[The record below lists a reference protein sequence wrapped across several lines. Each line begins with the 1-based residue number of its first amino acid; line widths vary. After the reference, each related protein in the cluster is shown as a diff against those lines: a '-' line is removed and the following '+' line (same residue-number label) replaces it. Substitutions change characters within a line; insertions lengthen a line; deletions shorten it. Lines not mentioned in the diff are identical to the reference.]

1 MSKRNSFQAEGIVY
15 SKMLKQKN
23 VCFIW
28 GFQPWS
34 MAEEEK
40 EMAVARNKID
50 VRLDS
55 E

>member
-1 MSKRNSFQAEGIVY
+1 MY

-23 VCFIW
+23 VCFIS
-28 GFQPWS
+28 GFQPCS
-34 MAEEEK
+34 IAEEEK